1 MDADVIAR
9 AIDGL
14 KGRDWYDY
22 FIGVSTLVISACTLI
37 VAVYIS
43 RKLSLRGRLLEK
55 QLETVFKLID
65 ELQKLTLHIGVKGCD
80 KTMPNTTVG
89 HFIRFFDLAKHCPK
103 KLTDALNVKQK
114 LLFELATE
122 KWTH

>member
-22 FIGVSTLVISACTLI
+22 FVVVSTVVISAATFI
-37 VAVYIS
+37 AAVYIS

-55 QLETVFKLID
+55 QLEIVFKLID
-65 ELQKLTLHIGVKGCD
+65 
-80 KTMPNTTVG
+80 
-89 HFIRFFDLAKHCPK
+89 
-103 KLTDALNVKQK
+103 
-114 LLFELATE
+114 
-122 KWTH
+122 